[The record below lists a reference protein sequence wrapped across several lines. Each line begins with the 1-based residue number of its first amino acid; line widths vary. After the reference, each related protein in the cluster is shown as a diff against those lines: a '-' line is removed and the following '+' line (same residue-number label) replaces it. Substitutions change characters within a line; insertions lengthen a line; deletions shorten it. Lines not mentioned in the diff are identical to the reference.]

1 MEHSSYHQ
9 EQGPVSS
16 TPGHLVWTP
25 FPLDSLTSS
34 PWTPA
39 SSAEPGTRSD
49 DPTTPHIP
57 FPFAFFFTTIFPKT
71 ESTAVPV
78 KSKGPFSKV
87 ETTVYGSY
95 ALKTAGSK
103 RGKKKKEV
111 SLIRVFNKAWLLFQK
126 FNTKSREPRD
136 VDRIKTIQPITD

>member
-25 FPLDSLTSS
+25 FPQDSLTSS

-49 DPTTPHIP
+49 DPTTTTTPHIP

-87 ETTVYGSY
+87 ETTVYGFLS
-95 ALKTAGSK
+95 AENCGL
-103 RGKKKKEV
+103 KKEKK
-111 SLIRVFNKAWLLFQK
+111 SLIGVVNKSWLMFQK
-126 FNTKSREPRD
+126 LNTKSTATWCWPH
-136 VDRIKTIQPITD
+136 KTIQFN